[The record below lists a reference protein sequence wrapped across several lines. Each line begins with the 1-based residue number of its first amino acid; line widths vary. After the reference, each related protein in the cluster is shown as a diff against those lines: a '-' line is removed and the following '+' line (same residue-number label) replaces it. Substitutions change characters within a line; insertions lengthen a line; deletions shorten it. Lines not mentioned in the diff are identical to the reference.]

1 MRTLKEPEERKN
13 EILDTA
19 EALFHTK
26 GYDKTTINDILKEIG
41 IAKGTFY
48 YYFKSKEEVMDA
60 IVVRI
65 VDSGV
70 LAAKEIA
77 ANASLTV
84 HEKFLYIMLAQKP
97 ASSSPKS
104 KLMDTLHDVNNAQ
117 MHQKSLSE
125 TVRKLT
131 PILQEVTQQGIREKL
146 FATPYPKEAIELLLV
161 SAVTLFDEG
170 IFNWQPQEISQKIQ
184 GFIYAMETLLGAEK
198 GSFAYVARLFEQADP
213 VDGKPNGQ

>member
-19 EALFHTK
+19 EALFHSK

-97 ASSSPKS
+97 ASNSSKS
-104 KLMDTLHDVNNAQ
+104 QLIETLHDVNNAQ

-131 PILQEVTQQGIREKL
+131 PILQEVTEQGIQEKL
-146 FATPYPKEAIELLLV
+146 FATPYPREAIELLLV
-161 SAVTLFDEG
+161 TAVTLFDEG
-170 IFNWQPQEISQKIQ
+170 IFNWQPQELSQKIA
-184 GFIYAMETLLGAEK
+184 GFIHAMETLLGAEK

-213 VDGKPNGQ
+213 ADGKPNGE